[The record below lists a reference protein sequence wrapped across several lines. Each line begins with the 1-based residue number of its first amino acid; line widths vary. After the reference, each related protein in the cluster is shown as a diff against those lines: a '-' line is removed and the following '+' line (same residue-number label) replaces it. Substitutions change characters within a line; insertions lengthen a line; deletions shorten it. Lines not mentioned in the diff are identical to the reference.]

1 MAGASGEIGL
11 TPYHSQAF
19 KLSKTSS
26 QTVRAAPCLGQ
37 DNEYVY
43 KEVLGYSDDEIS
55 DFLAEGVI
63 TVETGEPM
71 AGDLLPT
78 AERLA
83 NKIKTYRTEAVNCA
97 KEAVT
102 RGLDLTLEQGLKLE
116 AELGCS
122 L

>member
-1 MAGASGEIGL
+1 MVQNARDLFDDPQLKHRDHFQWLEHPVIGL

-19 KLSKTSS
+19 KLSKTPS

-71 AGDLLPT
+71 AG
-78 AERLA
+78 
-83 NKIKTYRTEAVNCA
+83 
-97 KEAVT
+97 
-102 RGLDLTLEQGLKLE
+102 TL
-116 AELGCS
+116 
-122 L
+122 